1 MRVRTAVNVS
11 VCIFVCREFPHC
23 PMRSRWYSYWTN
35 SRWLLANKHTNTGRK
50 IHLLIKYN
58 HFLYWLISWCVD
70 SAGDIL
76 IFHND
81 VQTRLYL
88 CDSSGCIT
96 LFMAIILRESIAN
109 SLIKICLNGLHYGLN
124 VEPLFFSAKFSWQRN
139 YCIQGSLNSMLRTA
153 AYLFS
158 YIKHH

>member
-1 MRVRTAVNVS
+1 MS
-11 VCIFVCREFPHC
+11 VESFLTVQ
-23 PMRSRWYSYWTN
+23 WGAGGT
-35 SRWLLANKHTNTGRK
+35 LTGPTGDGC
-50 IHLLIKYN
+50 
-58 HFLYWLISWCVD
+58 WLINIQTQEDKYIFWLNITISFTDWSPGVCVD

-139 YCIQGSLNSMLRTA
+139 FCIQLKLYVRNSSLFIFLHQTPLKPQYLIVMLR
-153 AYLFS
+153 YL
-158 YIKHH
+158 